1 MKPKSATKADG
12 TQIAAATG
20 GRPRLFLID
29 SMSYIF
35 RAYHALPR
43 FTNSKGQAT
52 HAVYGFNN
60 MLRKLLA
67 TYRPEFLGAAFDLA
81 GPTFRHES
89 FADYKANR
97 EEMPEDLAEQIP
109 YIRRLLEAMKVP
121 VLSRP
126 GFEADDILGTIA
138 KQGAEQGLEV
148 IIVSSD
154 KDMLQLVSDG
164 VRVLNPMKNDLVY
177 DPTKVVEIMG
187 VEPGQIPDLMAL
199 TGDAIDNIPGAP
211 GIGPKGAEQLIQKYG
226 RVEKC
231 LEHASEVTNKR
242 YREALTNF
250 REQILMSKQLATI
263 DSHVPIELST
273 DEVRIEEP
281 DREQL
286 KQLYQEMEFTSLL
299 KELLPT
305 EVSTAKNYR
314 EFKTPLEG
322 EGAGEEIE
330 ALRAYLKGLGSVRP
344 VAIAVPPDAGGIPA
358 AAAPTLTAM
367 AVPAV
372 EIALSAAPG
381 EGCVVSPSLLPELKT
396 WIEDTAIP
404 KAAHDLKSLLAAL
417 RPNGVAPGG
426 VRHDT
431 MLYSYLLDANEGNHT
446 LEGVV
451 ERQFATKPSSHLAE
465 RADWVGQLTARLVPE
480 IESQGLGRLYREIE
494 LPLVPILA
502 EMEWRG
508 VKLDAA
514 PLAIL
519 SKRLEGELENLQRD
533 IYRLT
538 GTEFNINSPKQLGDV
553 LFEKLGLQP
562 TKKTKG
568 KAPSTAI
575 DVLEEL
581 AVAHEAPRRVLE
593 YRQLSKLKSTY
604 VDALPRLISPSTGRL
619 HTHYNQAGSATGRLS
634 SSNPNLQNIPIRTE
648 VGREIR
654 AAFVAEKGFRLLA
667 ADYSQIELRLLAH
680 LSEDPLLMEAF
691 QKGEDIHE
699 RTAAAVFGVAPEN
712 QTHEHRRRAK
722 AVNYGIVY
730 GLSAYGLGQ
739 QLGIAQAEAQEFI
752 DQYFSRYQGVRKFI
766 DRTIEETRKAGEVRT
781 FCGRLRR
788 IPEIN
793 SKNWNLR
800 QFAERTAVNTP
811 LQGGA
816 ADLIKLAMLGVD
828 RALRKAKLRAR
839 MILQVH
845 DELIIEVPAEEVEMV
860 APILRKEMEQAWQFV
875 VPIVAEVSV
884 GGNWRDMEEI
894 KT

>member
-1 MKPKSATKADG
+1 MKSNSASKSDDKPG
-12 TQIAAATG
+12 GAAQEA
-20 GRPRLFLID
+20 RPRLFLID

-35 RAYHALPR
+35 RAYHALPN
-43 FTNSKGQAT
+43 FSNSKGLAT
-52 HAVYGFNN
+52 NAVYGFNN
-60 MLRKLLA
+60 MLRKLIA
-67 TYRPEFLGAAFDLA
+67 TYHPEYLGAAFDLA

-121 VLSRP
+121 ILSRP

-138 KQGAEQGLEV
+138 SQAAKRDLEV
-148 IIVSSD
+148 FIVSSD
-154 KDMLQLVSDG
+154 KDMLQLVSDR

-177 DPTKVVEIMG
+177 DPAKVVELVG

-199 TGDAIDNIPGAP
+199 TGDSIDNIPGAP

-226 RVEKC
+226 RVEAC
-231 LEHASEVTNKR
+231 LEHASEVSNKR
-242 YREALTNF
+242 YREALTTF
-250 REQILMSKQLATI
+250 RYQILLSKQLATI
-263 DSHVPIELST
+263 DSRVPIELST

-281 DREQL
+281 DRDQL
-286 KQLYQEMEFTSLL
+286 RQLYQEMEFTSLL

-305 EVSTAKNYR
+305 AESGAKNYR
-314 EFKTPLEG
+314 EFKKPQEAD
-322 EGAGEEIE
+322 GAAKVIEE
-330 ALRAYLKGLGSVRP
+330 LCAYLRGLGVDRP
-344 VAIAVPPDAGGIPA
+344 VAVAVRPEEGDGPVKEM
-358 AAAPTLTAM
+358 PTLTAID
-367 AVPAV
+367 VPAV
-372 EIALSAAPG
+372 EVALSGAPG
-381 EGCVVSPSLLPELKT
+381 EGCVITPALLPELKS
-396 WIEDTAIP
+396 WIEDAAIP

-417 RPNGVAPGG
+417 RPNAVTPGG

-446 LEGVV
+446 LEAVV
-451 ERQFATKPSSHLAE
+451 ERRFATKPSTHLAE
-465 RADWVGQLTARLVPE
+465 RADWVGQLAAKLKPE
-480 IESQGLGRLYREIE
+480 IESQGLARLYAEIE

-502 EMEWRG
+502 EMEWWG
-508 VKLDAA
+508 VRLDPA
-514 PLAIL
+514 PLAAL

-538 GTEFNINSPKQLGDV
+538 GTELNINSPKQLGEV
-553 LFEKLGLQP
+553 LFEMLGLQS
-562 TKKTKG
+562 TKRTKG

-581 AVAHEAPRRVLE
+581 ALQHEAPRKVLDF
-593 YRQLSKLKSTY
+593 RQLSKLKSTY
-604 VDALPRLISPSTGRL
+604 VDALPQLIAPATGRL

-680 LSEDPLLMEAF
+680 LTEDPLLIEAF

-712 QTHEHRRRAK
+712 QTPEHRRRAK

-730 GLSAYGLGQ
+730 GLSAFGLAQ
-739 QLGIAQAEAQEFI
+739 QLGIEQKEGQEFI
-752 DQYFSRYQGVRKFI
+752 DQYFARYHGVKNFI
-766 DRTIEETRKAGEVRT
+766 DRTIEETRKSGEVRT
-781 FCGRLRR
+781 FYGRLRR

-793 SKNWNLR
+793 SKNWNMR

-828 RALRKAKLRAR
+828 RALRNAKLRAR

-845 DELIIEVPAEEVEMV
+845 DELIIEVPAEEVETV
-860 APILRKEMEQAWQFV
+860 APILRQEMEQAWQFR
-875 VPIVAEVSV
+875 VPIVAEVTV
-884 GGNWRDMEEI
+884 GENWRDMKEVR
-894 KT
+894 